1 MPTYRLNIQFDQAGL
16 DTLNE
21 AGQSVTIVKSVPQ
34 GVPVAWISFAP
45 LLNNLVTWNEQ
56 YSVYASTSQIQDG
69 TEIFTQS
76 TQAAAGGST
85 YKLVAGHFDSGTS
98 GLLPNTYGV
107 VNADPGF
114 QVGGI
119 QKVTSGLYQGASVD
133 GTPAAAAI
141 NAVAVPYLD
150 EAVFTPIEKVQ
161 IFASSFQNNGLVIS
175 SAVPSQALEVDLAD
189 TPTQALHYNSE
200 YNRFTLGPLSRVG

>member
-34 GVPVAWISFAP
+34 GVPVAWISFPP

-56 YSVYASTSQIQDG
+56 YGLRVDVPDPGRDG
-69 TEIFTQS
+69 DLHRVHPGRSRRQHVEARRRALRQRDV
-76 TQAAAGGST
+76 QPP
-85 YKLVAGHFDSGTS
+85 
-98 GLLPNTYGV
+98 PNTYGV

-119 QKVTSGLYQGASVD
+119 QMVTSGLYQGVGGDYRASIS
-133 GTPAAAAI
+133 T
-141 NAVAVPYLD
+141 
-150 EAVFTPIEKVQ
+150 F
-161 IFASSFQNNGLVIS
+161 SGLWDDLKLEI
-175 SAVPSQALEVDLAD
+175 ALGFVSV
-189 TPTQALHYNSE
+189 H
-200 YNRFTLGPLSRVG
+200 